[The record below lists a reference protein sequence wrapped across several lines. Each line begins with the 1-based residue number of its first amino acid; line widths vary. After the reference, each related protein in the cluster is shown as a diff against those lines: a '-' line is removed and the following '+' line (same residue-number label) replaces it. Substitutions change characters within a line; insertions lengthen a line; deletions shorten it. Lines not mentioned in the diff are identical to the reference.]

1 MDGTKAWYQSKT
13 IWGALIA
20 VAAPLAHAA
29 GLELN
34 AETQGELTDIAV
46 TFAGAIGGLLAL
58 YGRIVASAPIRPTG
72 KG

>member
-20 VAAPLAHAA
+20 IAAPLAQVI
-29 GLELN
+29 GLQLN
-34 AETQGELTDIAV
+34 ADMQGELADIAV

-58 YGRIVASAPIRPTG
+58 YGRLVASTPIHQTG

>member
-20 VAAPLAHAA
+20 IAAPLAQVI
-29 GLELN
+29 GLQLS
-34 AETQGELTDIAV
+34 ADMQGELADIAV

-58 YGRIVASAPIRPTG
+58 YGRVVASTPIHQTG
-72 KG
+72 RV